1 MKYRRTSRRLSNVPT
16 TSGHRQWQNL
26 HARLRLQTTKITVLE
41 ARLCLLEA
49 ALQVA
54 LVHWAFKFTIFP
66 DDVSPTQH

>member
-1 MKYRRTSRRLSNVPT
+1 MKYRRTLRRLSNVPT

-26 HARLRLQTTKITVLE
+26 HARLRLQTTRIAVLE
-41 ARLCLLEA
+41 ARLSLLEV

-54 LVHWAFKFTIFP
+54 LVHLGYRSIIFP